1 MNFELKVL
9 DLNAAALDKCEALV
23 VLVGTVAGLGSS
35 RGGSWLQTACSFCR
49 AAALGCCQLAR
60 IRSNIG
66 PSL

>member
-1 MNFELKVL
+1 MVL
-9 DLNAAALDKCEALV
+9 LVLLVVV

-35 RGGSWLQTACSFCR
+35 SRGGWLQTACSFCR

-60 IRSNIG
+60 IRSDIG

>member
-1 MNFELKVL
+1 MVL
-9 DLNAAALDKCEALV
+9 LVVLLVV

-35 RGGSWLQTACSFCR
+35 SSGGWLQTACSFCR

-60 IRSNIG
+60 IRSDIG

>member
-1 MNFELKVL
+1 MVL
-9 DLNAAALDKCEALV
+9 VVVLLVV

-35 RGGSWLQTACSFCR
+35 RGGWLQTACSFCR

-60 IRSNIG
+60 IRSDIG